1 MDDEGWCELSGRY
14 AWALSFLMDLLL
26 EMFVFSRFE
35 AQVDFFFV
43 RSVKMNTLHLWILAL
58 FFCQDKMFL
67 DVWEIMTEF
76 YLVQ

>member
-1 MDDEGWCELSGRY
+1 
-14 AWALSFLMDLLL
+14 MDLLL

-43 RSVKMNTLHLWILAL
+43 RGVKMDTLHLWILAL

-67 DVWEIMTEF
+67 DV
-76 YLVQ
+76 